1 MTSLKRFPKPP
12 CLPKVDIEI
21 TLGAQPPR
29 MQQTMDISRETV
41 LDSEPSKL
49 SKQSNAILLREWIEW
64 CESTGRAAHA
74 ADLIERSRAA
84 MRNS

>member
-12 CLPKVDIEI
+12 CPPKVDSEI
-21 TLGAQPPR
+21 TLGAPPPR
-29 MQQTMDISRETV
+29 MQQTMDVSKETV
-41 LDSEPSKL
+41 ADSQERL
-49 SKQSNAILLREWIEW
+49 GDTGVLLREWIEW

-74 ADLIERSRAA
+74 AELIARSRAS

>member
-12 CLPKVDIEI
+12 CQPRVDSEI
-21 TLGAQPPR
+21 ALGAPPPR
-29 MQQTMDISRETV
+29 LQQTMDVSKEAV
-41 LDSEPSKL
+41 ADSQERL
-49 SKQSNAILLREWIEW
+49 GDTGVLLREWIEW

-74 ADLIERSRAA
+74 AELIERSRAS

>member
-1 MTSLKRFPKPP
+1 M
-12 CLPKVDIEI
+12 
-21 TLGAQPPR
+21 LGETPHR

-41 LDSEPSKL
+41 ADSQERL
-49 SKQSNAILLREWIEW
+49 GDTGVLLREWIEW

-74 ADLIERSRAA
+74 AELIARSRAS